1 MEHRPITK
9 QIIPKNKTYKMNT
22 DINNY
27 IVRKN
32 QKEWQPLIEK
42 GIHYKGISV
51 ISLKF
56 DEPTQRSTTILL
68 KFEPGASYPYHNHP
82 GGEELFVLQGEAIL
96 ENTIFCEG
104 DYLYTP
110 PNFKHSVT
118 TKTGCVV
125 LFIVPEEVEI
135 L

>member
-1 MEHRPITK
+1 
-9 QIIPKNKTYKMNT
+9 MNT
-22 DINNY
+22 DINSY
-27 IVRKN
+27 IVRNN

-56 DEPTQRSTTILL
+56 DETKQRSTTILL

-82 GGEELFVLQGEAIL
+82 GGEEIFVLSGEAIL
-96 ENTIFCEG
+96 ENITLEEG

-110 PNFKHSVT
+110 VNFKHSVT
-118 TKTGCVV
+118 TETGCTL
-125 LFIVPEEVEI
+125 LFVVPEEVEI
-135 L
+135 LS

>member
-1 MEHRPITK
+1 MITR
-9 QIIPKNKTYKMNT
+9 I
-22 DINNY
+22 DNY

-42 GIHYKGISV
+42 GIHYNGIWLR
-51 ISLKF
+51 SLLFNEK
-56 DEPTQRSTTILL
+56 QGRSTTIQL

-82 GGEELFVLQGEAIL
+82 GGEEIFVLQGEASIEEQTL
-96 ENTIFCEG
+96 FEG

-110 PNFKHSVT
+110 AGFKHAVT
-118 TKTGCVV
+118 SITGCIL
-125 LFIVPEEVEI
+125 LFVIPEEVEI